1 MLISLA
7 SEPESPLT
15 VFTGAI
21 KKAVKEKVK
30 HMNITIEKKLW
41 FPFSCKQLNETFF
54 VSQDFN

>member
-7 SEPESPLT
+7 SDPESTLT

-30 HMNITIEKKLW
+30 HMNITIGKKNFCFHLVV
-41 FPFSCKQLNETFF
+41 N
-54 VSQDFN
+54 N